1 MRNLR
6 VTLLAGAGAAALAG
20 GVIAP
25 GVAGAAGA
33 STHTISPDERVSV
46 TATADDAECT
56 VDFVMDAIDS
66 ENANWVADYRV
77 DDEEPNIPNPDDEFF
92 HVYNPVVT
100 NQQHVADA
108 LNDAGYIVGLDNSTV
123 DLSGYGPGEHTVTFK
138 LYRGPSAGNWTE
150 DEKKTGTVVIDCPG
164 DEGPGEEEPGD
175 DTGSLGS
182 LGELGDPGSL
192 DLLGSLE
199 DTES

>member
-1 MRNLR
+1 
-6 VTLLAGAGAAALAG
+6 G

-108 LNDAGYIVGLDNSTV
+108 LNDAGYIVGLDTSTA
-123 DLSGYGPGEHTVTFK
+123 DLGGYGPGGPPRPFK
-138 LYRGPSAGNWTE
+138 PYRGPSPATR
-150 DEKKTGTVVIDCPG
+150 TRARRRTAPARTDCP
-164 DEGPGEEEPGD
+164 
-175 DTGSLGS
+175 
-182 LGELGDPGSL
+182 
-192 DLLGSLE
+192 
-199 DTES
+199 